1 MDAEQEIVRSFAT
14 RFDDEESRRYA
25 LTHARRYEMLLR
37 LVSELVAACG
47 SDPVRLL
54 DVGPS
59 HETDALRVLHPVAR
73 IDSLG
78 FLDPRFPPPRDGEQH
93 VEYDL
98 NRAEDVSSR
107 PDIGPY
113 DVIVCAEVV
122 EHLHVSPAHVL
133 RMFASW
139 LRPGGRVVIQTPNAV
154 ALEHRLRLLAGRN
167 PFEQIR
173 EDSRQ
178 AGHFR
183 EYTVAELVELGARA
197 GLETVHAWRQN
208 YFVTGSRKNRV
219 LVRWERAVPPP
230 LRQGITI
237 ELRPA
242 SG

>member
-1 MDAEQEIVRSFAT
+1 MNGEQEIVRSFAT

-25 LTHARRYEMLLR
+25 RTHARRYELLLK
-37 LVSELVAACG
+37 LVSELVAGCE
-47 SDPVRLL
+47 SDPVRIL

-59 HETDALRVLHPVAR
+59 HETDALRVLHPAALV
-73 IDSLG
+73 DSLG
-78 FLDPRFPPPRDGEQH
+78 FLDPRFPPPRDGESH

-98 NRAEDVSSR
+98 NDAEDAATR

-122 EHLHVSPAHVL
+122 EHIHISPVHVL

-139 LRPGGRVVIQTPNAV
+139 LRPGGRVVVQTPNAA
-154 ALEHRLRLLAGRN
+154 ALARRAWLLAGRN

-183 EYTVAELVELGARA
+183 EYTVAELVELAARA
-197 GLETVHAWRQN
+197 GLETVHAWRHN
-208 YFVTGSRKNRV
+208 YFLTGSRKNRA

-237 ELRPA
+237 ELRRPP
-242 SG
+242 G